1 MKKITIKPKISNEF
15 LWRGF
20 HSNEIQHEYGNE
32 IISRNVWNLLF
43 SIEFSIWK
51 FKFSFLTIFLWPIF
65 LEEWLMLIYF
75 LFSLLLIEDIPC
87 NLIKKI
93 IITSDHISVFMM
105 CLEMNIFKTS
115 DGENTNNT
123 PAQKMTYKRAANKQI
138 SHFFTNYCQ
147 YHENIRIKLYFKHSI
162 QVIIIKI
169 NGIIYIYG
177 TRINIHPA

>member
-1 MKKITIKPKISNEF
+1 
-15 LWRGF
+15 
-20 HSNEIQHEYGNE
+20 
-32 IISRNVWNLLF
+32 
-43 SIEFSIWK
+43 
-51 FKFSFLTIFLWPIF
+51 
-65 LEEWLMLIYF
+65 MLIYF

-93 IITSDHISVFMM
+93 IITSDHISVLRM

-169 NGIIYIYG
+169 NRIIYIYG
-177 TRINIHPA
+177 TRINIHPLRKCLYQSPFFHRIPDKKPEETIKPLFIPTLP